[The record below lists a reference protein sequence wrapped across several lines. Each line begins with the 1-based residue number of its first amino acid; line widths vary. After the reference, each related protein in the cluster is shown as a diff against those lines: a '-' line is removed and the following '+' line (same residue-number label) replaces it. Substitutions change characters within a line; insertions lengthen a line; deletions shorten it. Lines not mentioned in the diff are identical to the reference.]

1 MTNDTTVL
9 PSGVEIERDES
20 DGCYRARYDSTE
32 HPTSTVV
39 VTAVAAVTETDP
51 LDLEPLRESLDPD
64 ALDDIFRRTPG
75 GHVREEGCVEFS
87 LAAHEVVVGAEGDV
101 EIYPPA

>member
-64 ALDDIFRRTPG
+64 ALTTSSGGRPADTSAKRDASSFRSPLTR
-75 GHVREEGCVEFS
+75 
-87 LAAHEVVVGAEGDV
+87 
-101 EIYPPA
+101 